1 MCGGGTTPILARSG
15 VPAISRPPLGGGV
28 GSVLEN
34 GEGGGGYFLEKF
46 AQQQLPESQV
56 YNSDCSF
63 YFKKIENSFLFSQIV
78 PPLPLET
85 VSWAGTRNKRRK
97 ALSEPSLSTAL

>member
-34 GEGGGGYFLEKF
+34 GEGGGDIFWKSLLNSNFLNLKSITQTARF
-46 AQQQLPESQV
+46 VQ
-56 YNSDCSF
+56 
-63 YFKKIENSFLFSQIV
+63 EN
-78 PPLPLET
+78 
-85 VSWAGTRNKRRK
+85 
-97 ALSEPSLSTAL
+97 

>member
-1 MCGGGTTPILARSG
+1 MCGGGTTPILGRSG

-46 AQQQLPESQV
+46 AHS
-56 YNSDCSF
+56 N
-63 YFKKIENSFLFSQIV
+63 FLNLKSITQSARFI
-78 PPLPLET
+78 
-85 VSWAGTRNKRRK
+85 
-97 ALSEPSLSTAL
+97 SEL